1 MHFVLSKIRNLMLLT
16 KIIGIVISFAIHLF
30 FFSYRTTTHFFVNHE
45 NNENKVSFISL
56 SYKGLQHNETLQ

>member
-30 FFSYRTTTHFFVNHE
+30 FFSYRNTTHFFCQPR
-45 NNENKVSFISL
+45 KQRKQSFFYFVKL
-56 SYKGLQHNETLQ
+56 KGLQHNETLQ

>member
-1 MHFVLSKIRNLMLLT
+1 MLLT

-30 FFSYRTTTHFFVNHE
+30 FFSVIVTQHIFFVNHG

-56 SYKGLQHNETLQ
+56 SYEGLQHNETLQ